1 MDLLGLVGSIT
12 ILNVIKFLLV
22 VLLSVYSLF
31 AMLMMRQIVAMTKAV
46 AMRDDFVIR
55 LLGTINF
62 VFALMVLILAIFI
75 L

>member
-12 ILNVIKFLLV
+12 MLNVIKFLLV

>member
-1 MDLLGLVGSIT
+1 MDILGWVEAIT
-12 ILNVIKFLLV
+12 MLNVLKFLIV
-22 VLLSVYSLF
+22 VLLSVYSIF
-31 AMLMMRQIVAMTKAV
+31 AMLMMRQIVAMTRAV

-62 VFALMVLILAIFI
+62 GFALLVLILAIFI